1 MAETD
6 KTNSSNDER
15 SVNPVATANNE
26 LSELNGVASDDA
38 DTREIWDLLP
48 LPDLYST
55 VVEIYRKGTSIH
67 DKNIVISVVVCI
79 VKDQIKMDYHRRVLL
94 LAYYKQ
100 EKYGSYGPEKDTN
113 TGYFDLVG
121 SDRR

>member
-1 MAETD
+1 MSVIVR
-6 KTNSSNDER
+6 KNSSNDER
-15 SVNPVATANNE
+15 SVNPAATANNQT
-26 LSELNGVASDDA
+26 SGLNGVASDDA
-38 DTREIWDLLP
+38 DTKEIWDLLP

-55 VVEIYRKGTSIH
+55 VVEIYRKGTSTH
-67 DKNIVISVVVCI
+67 LKTVVLTLVCT
-79 VKDQIKMDYHRRVLL
+79 VKDQIKMDYHNRVLL